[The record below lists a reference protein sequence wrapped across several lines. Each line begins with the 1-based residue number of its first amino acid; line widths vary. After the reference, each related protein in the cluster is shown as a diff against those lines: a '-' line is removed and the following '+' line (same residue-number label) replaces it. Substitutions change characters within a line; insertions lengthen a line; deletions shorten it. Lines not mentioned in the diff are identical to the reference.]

1 MEGGG
6 KSLSLPRW
14 RVVCAENVEPNREA
28 ERGRERQRER
38 EREAIYDVRV
48 FYNARNIMHTNVLRT
63 NIVFEWRTR
72 NHLRHQLA
80 KHSSL
85 HLATKYRPLF
95 EFENLIKT
103 LRVYS
108 ENRTRHTRSLIIK
121 L

>member
-28 ERGRERQRER
+28 

-63 NIVFEWRTR
+63 NIVFEWRITT
-72 NHLRHQLA
+72 NPVDQEPSPTSASQTFL
-80 KHSSL
+80 SSPG
-85 HLATKYRPLF
+85 Y
-95 EFENLIKT
+95 
-103 LRVYS
+103 
-108 ENRTRHTRSLIIK
+108 
-121 L
+121 